1 MNKSG
6 LVATV
11 TVVIFVIAVI
21 WVQAVPLQQN
31 GLFNDLTARRI
42 FAQFLQVRTQQG
54 QGILDADSINA
65 TTPQGQGKLNANFIN
80 ADVVNVTTGTG
91 TLTSN
96 KISAG
101 TVDATLMNVITPQG
115 TGTLTSNKISVGTIG
130 ANDVQARA
138 FELLDQQ
145 NKVRA
150 SLKVTADNQPELVL
164 LDKNGQ
170 PRIRL
175 TIDKDNNAVVRLL
188 DQNGQPRSINP

>member
-21 WVQAVPLQQN
+21 WVQAVPLEQN
-31 GLFNDLTARRI
+31 GLFNDLTARRV
-42 FAQFLQVRTQQG
+42 FAQFLQVT
-54 QGILDADSINA
+54 A
-65 TTPQGQGKLNANFIN
+65 PQGQGRLDANFIN

-101 TVDATLMNVITPQG
+101 TVDANSMDVKQKLTANVISG
-115 TGTLTSNKISVGTIG
+115 NTIG
-130 ANDVQARA
+130 ASELQARA

-145 NKVRA
+145 SKVRA
-150 SLKVTADNQPELVL
+150 SLKITADNQPELVL
-164 LDKNGQ
+164 LDKNGKA
-170 PRIRL
+170 RIRL
-175 TIDKDNNAVVRLL
+175 TIDKDNNAVVSLL